1 MTEDKEGLGCGE
13 PGYFLHKE
21 QQLPKCLCRFPASAV
36 FCFHS
41 GRGPVARLD
50 TNMAR
55 CFFEEQEFAA
65 LYQKFRLPSPAE
77 INNLI
82 LNYLQR
88 KKGKPFSLAV
98 DVGCGSGQSSRG
110 LASYFEKVVGI
121 DMSGAQIEEAK
132 KLDRPDN
139 VSYRVGLAEEL
150 EFEDGSVDL
159 VTVGVAA
166 HWFNMETFMK
176 EVDRILKP
184 KECIALYCYR
194 GPYVLHND
202 DCSEDPNQIVQDL
215 FITLTPY
222 QSKATKI
229 VLNEYKEIFDAIT
242 FPDKERAEDIYVKF
256 KMPVSGIIGFLKS
269 LSFYQA
275 YLRKDPENAKAS
287 LERTEQRLLKAM
299 GVSSE
304 TAVEFSVKYFCL
316 LASKPERCSHPSSQ
330 NPSCDTD

>member
-1 MTEDKEGLGCGE
+1 MLLTQVHSC
-13 PGYFLHKE
+13 PGAE
-21 QQLPKCLCRFPASAV
+21 MIGIQQPQPSSFVPDDRRRRGFVLWRTRLFFAQRTTTPKVP
-36 FCFHS
+36 
-41 GRGPVARLD
+41 
-50 TNMAR
+50 
-55 CFFEEQEFAA
+55 
-65 LYQKFRLPSPAE
+65 
-77 INNLI
+77 
-82 LNYLQR
+82 LQ
-88 KKGKPFSLAV
+88 KGKPFSLAV

-121 DMSGAQIEEAK
+121 DLSGAQIEEAK

-166 HWFNMETFMK
+166 HWFDMEKFMK

-184 KECIALYCYR
+184 KGCIALYCYTV
-194 GPYVLHND
+194 PHVFHND
-202 DCSEDPNQIVQDL
+202 NCSEDPNQIVQDL
-215 FITLTPY
+215 FTTLTPCE
-222 QSKATKI
+222 SRRTKI
-229 VLNEYKEIFDAIT
+229 IWNEYKEIFDAIT
-242 FPDKERAEDIYVKF
+242 FPDKERAEDISVKF
-256 KMPVSGIIGFLKS
+256 KMPVPWIIGFLKAYS
-269 LSFYQA
+269 LYQA
-275 YLRKDPENAKAS
+275 YLRKDPENATAS

-316 LASKPERCSHPSSQ
+316 LASKPERCSQPSSQ